1 MFMPVWAL
9 AEHGFPERNEIKMKR
24 GMLAALLALLLLV
37 SAGCAA
43 QEHGGGM
50 TIVTTFYP
58 MYVFTLNVA
67 DGVEGVKV
75 QNMADQSVGCLHD
88 YQLQTRDMVALEGA
102 GALVINGG
110 GMEQFMDKVIAL
122 RADLPVIDASEGID
136 MLPEDEHEID
146 GDHDD
151 DHDDDDHD
159 GHDHDVNAHVWLDPK
174 LAAVQVS
181 NIGEGLAAADPAHA
195 DAYREN
201 AAAYAQRLLALDAEL
216 SAMLS
221 PVAGERI
228 ITFHEAFPY
237 FANAY
242 GIEIAG
248 VIEHETGEEPGTR
261 EIAQTC
267 DLVTD
272 LGIRALFVEPQ
283 YPQKAAETIARE
295 TGAGIFTLDP
305 VVSGDGTKESYET
318 IMRENAR
325 VLLEALKQ

>member
-1 MFMPVWAL
+1 M
-9 AEHGFPERNEIKMKR
+9 MKR
-24 GMLAALLALLLLV
+24 GMLAALLVLLLLV

-43 QEHGGGM
+43 QEQGVGM

-67 DGVEGVKV
+67 DGVEGVTV

-88 YQLQTRDMVALEGA
+88 YQLQTRDMVTLEGA
-102 GALVINGG
+102 DALVINGG

-136 MLPEDEHEID
+136 MLPAGEY
-146 GDHDD
+146 GTGGG
-151 DHDDDDHD
+151 HDDDDHD
-159 GHDHDVNAHVWLDPK
+159 GHDHDVNAHDWLDPK
-174 LAAVQVS
+174 LAAVQVQ

-201 AAAYAQRLLALDAEL
+201 AAAYAQRLLALDVEL

-248 VIEHETGEEPGTR
+248 VIEHEPGEEPGTR

-305 VVSGDGTKESYET
+305 VVSGDGTKESYEM

>member
-1 MFMPVWAL
+1 MFMPVWVL

-43 QEHGGGM
+43 QEQGGGM

-67 DGVEGVKV
+67 DGVEGVTV

-136 MLPEDEHEID
+136 MLPAGEHEID

-221 PVAGERI
+221 PVAGEKI

-248 VIEHETGEEPGTR
+248 VIEHEPGEEPGTR

-267 DLVTD
+267 DLVTS